1 MKLFVTLMVAAGLG
15 FTAAWFTVSNQ
26 LTRQHKV
33 RLAARQ
39 LAWQQ
44 ERQALLQQLESARR
58 SRPSPVIVEAQ
69 VPPAE
74 PTIPSNGSAAEIME
88 RLKKFRLGGPQGQS
102 ARQLIFY
109 LESLAQLGT
118 DAVPVIRDF
127 LARNEDIEFAGDG
140 RGRESLI
147 PASLRLGLF
156 DVLRRIGGPEAE
168 GLLADVLKTT
178 GRGLEV
184 LTVART
190 LEEMAPG
197 KYRDIAIASALE
209 LLANPI
215 TVANPGRLD
224 RRSREHLLELLA
236 TLKDTS
242 YVALA
247 QTQVVRP
254 DGGIDVTA
262 LRYLER
268 TMPEQYLSYVQQA
281 YNDPR
286 TTPEQK
292 EPLVNAVIQR
302 AGQSAQANEMLYS
315 MVMDE
320 GLPKRW
326 REEAI
331 RELDAEGINEDNPGA
346 QDLPIIQSRQQVLA
360 AMRPDVR
367 DPQLLNYLDRV
378 AGNLANLFAKAQQA
392 PNPPVP
398 R

>member
-1 MKLFVTLMVAAGLG
+1 MRLFVTLMVAAGLG

-26 LTRQHKV
+26 LTRQHKA

-39 LAWQQ
+39 HAWELEKQ
-44 ERQALLQQLESARR
+44 RLLQQLESARR
-58 SRPSPVIVEAQ
+58 SRPSPVIVEA
-69 VPPAE
+69 PLAPAE

-88 RLKKFRLGGPQGQS
+88 RLRKFRLGGPQGQS

-118 DAVPVIRDF
+118 DALPVIRDF
-127 LARNEDIEFAGDG
+127 LARNEDIEFVGDG

-184 LTVART
+184 LTVSRM

-197 KYRDIAIASALE
+197 KYRDIALASAHE

-236 TLKDTS
+236 NLKDTTYAS
-242 YVALA
+242 VA
-247 QTQVVRP
+247 QTQVVRA
-254 DGGIDVTA
+254 DGGIDETS

-268 TMPEQYLSYVQQA
+268 TMPEQYLSFVQQA

-286 TTPEQK
+286 TAPEQK
-292 EPLVNAVIQR
+292 GELVDAVIER
-302 AGQSAQANEMLYS
+302 AGQSAQANEMLHS
-315 MVMDE
+315 MIMDE
-320 GLPKRW
+320 SLPKKW

-331 RELDAEGINEDNPGA
+331 REMDDEGINEDNPGA
-346 QDLPIIQSRQQVLA
+346 QDLPIIQARQQVLA

-367 DPQLLNYLDRV
+367 DPQLLTHLDRAAV
-378 AGNLANLFAKAQQA
+378 NLAKLFATAQQA
-392 PNPPVP
+392 PVPP
-398 R
+398 

>member
-26 LTRQHKV
+26 LARQHKA

-39 LAWQQ
+39 LAWDQ
-44 ERQALLQQLESARR
+44 ERQVLLQQLESARR
-58 SRPSPVIVEAQ
+58 SRPSPVIVEAP
-69 VPPAE
+69 VAPAE
-74 PTIPSNGSAAEIME
+74 PTISSTDSAAEIME
-88 RLKKFRLGGPQGQS
+88 RLKKFRLGGPRGQS

-118 DAVPVIRDF
+118 DAAPVIRDF
-127 LARNEDIEFAGDG
+127 LARNEDIEFVGDG

-168 GLLADVLKTT
+168 NLLADVLKTT

-184 LTVART
+184 LTVGRI

-197 KYRDIAIASALE
+197 KYRDTALASAHE
-209 LLANPI
+209 LLAHPI
-215 TVANPGRLD
+215 TLTNPSRLD

-236 TLKDTS
+236 NLKDPS
-242 YVALA
+242 YAETA
-247 QTQVVRP
+247 QTQVVRA
-254 DGGIDVTA
+254 DGGIDQTA

-292 EPLVNAVIQR
+292 EPLVEAVIQR

-315 MVMDE
+315 MVMDD

-331 RELDAEGINEDNPGA
+331 RELDDEGINEDNPGA
-346 QDLPIIQSRQQVLA
+346 QDLPIIQSRQQILA
-360 AMRPDVR
+360 AMRPDVH
-367 DPQLLNYLDRV
+367 DPQLLSYLDRV
-378 AGNLANLFAKAQQA
+378 AGNLANLYAKAQQA
-392 PNPPVP
+392 PTPPIP

>member
-26 LTRQHKV
+26 LTRQHKS

-39 LAWQQ
+39 LAW
-44 ERQALLQQLESARR
+44 EKEKLALLQQLESARR
-58 SRPSPVIVEAQ
+58 NRPAPVIVEA
-69 VPPAE
+69 PAAYAE

-88 RLKKFRLGGPQGQS
+88 RLTKFRLGGPQGQS

-118 DAVPVIRDF
+118 DALPVIRDF
-127 LARNEDIEFAGDG
+127 LARNEDLEFVGDG

-168 GLLADVLKTT
+168 SLLADVLKTT

-184 LTVART
+184 LTVSRM

-197 KYRDIAIASALE
+197 KYRDIALASARE

-215 TVANPGRLD
+215 TLANPSRLD

-242 YVALA
+242 YASVA
-247 QTQVVRP
+247 QTQVVRA
-254 DGGIDVTA
+254 DGGIDETA

-292 EPLVNAVIQR
+292 EPLVEAVIER

-320 GLPKRW
+320 SLPKKW

-331 RELDAEGINEDNPGA
+331 REMDDEGINEDNPGA
-346 QDLPIIQSRQQVLA
+346 RDLPIIQSRQQVLA

-367 DPQLLNYLDRV
+367 DPQLLDHLYRV
-378 AGNLANLFAKAQQA
+378 AGNLAKLFLTAQQA
-392 PNPPVP
+392 PNPGP

>member
-1 MKLFVTLMVAAGLG
+1 MVAAGLG

-26 LTRQHKV
+26 LARQHKS

-39 LAWQQ
+39 LAW
-44 ERQALLQQLESARR
+44 EKEKLALLQQLESARR
-58 SRPSPVIVEAQ
+58 NRPAPVIVEAP
-69 VPPAE
+69 VAHTE

-118 DAVPVIRDF
+118 DALPVIRDF
-127 LARNEDIEFAGDG
+127 LARNADLEFVGEG

-168 GLLADVLKTT
+168 SLLGDVLRTT

-184 LTVART
+184 LTVSRM

-197 KYRDIAIASALE
+197 KYRDIAIASAHE

-215 TVANPGRLD
+215 QVTNPSRLD

-236 TLKDTS
+236 TLNDTS
-242 YVALA
+242 YASIA
-247 QTQVVRP
+247 QTQVVGA
-254 DGGIDVTA
+254 DGRIDETA

-281 YNDPR
+281 YADPR
-286 TTPEQK
+286 TAPEQK
-292 EPLVNAVIQR
+292 GELVEAVIER

-320 GLPKRW
+320 TLPKRW

-331 RELDAEGINEDNPGA
+331 RELDDEGINEDNPSA
-346 QDLPIIQSRQQVLA
+346 NDLPIIVSRQQMLA

-367 DPQLLNYLDRV
+367 DPELLDYLDRI
-378 AGNLANLFAKAQQA
+378 ARNLANLHARAQG
-392 PNPPVP
+392 VP
-398 R
+398 GQ

>member
-1 MKLFVTLMVAAGLG
+1 
-15 FTAAWFTVSNQ
+15 
-26 LTRQHKV
+26 
-33 RLAARQ
+33 
-39 LAWQQ
+39 
-44 ERQALLQQLESARR
+44 
-58 SRPSPVIVEAQ
+58 
-69 VPPAE
+69 
-74 PTIPSNGSAAEIME
+74 ME

-118 DAVPVIRDF
+118 DALPVIRDF
-127 LARNEDIEFAGDG
+127 LARNEDLEFVGDG

-184 LTVART
+184 LTVSRM

-197 KYRDIAIASALE
+197 KYRDIAIASAHE
-209 LLANPI
+209 LLANPV
-215 TVANPGRLD
+215 TVANPSRLD

-236 TLKDTS
+236 NLKDTAYAS
-242 YVALA
+242 IA
-247 QTQVVRP
+247 QTQVVRA
-254 DGGIDVTA
+254 DGGIDETS

-268 TMPEQYLSYVQQA
+268 TMPEQYLSFVQQA

-286 TTPEQK
+286 TAPEQK
-292 EPLVNAVIQR
+292 GELVDAVIER
-302 AGQSAQANEMLYS
+302 AGQSAQANEMLHS

-320 GLPKRW
+320 SLPKKW

-331 RELDAEGINEDNPGA
+331 REMDDEGINEDNPGA
-346 QDLPIIQSRQQVLA
+346 QDLPIIQARQQVLA

-367 DPQLLNYLDRV
+367 DPQLLDHLDRAAV
-378 AGNLANLFAKAQQA
+378 NLAKLFATAQQA
-392 PNPPVP
+392 PVP
-398 R
+398 GSR

>member
-26 LTRQHKV
+26 LTRQHKS

-39 LAWQQ
+39 LAW
-44 ERQALLQQLESARR
+44 EKEKLALLQQLESARR
-58 SRPSPVIVEAQ
+58 NRPAPVIVEAP
-69 VPPAE
+69 VAHSE

-118 DAVPVIRDF
+118 DALPVIRDF
-127 LARNEDIEFAGDG
+127 LARNEDLEFVGDG

-168 GLLADVLKTT
+168 SLLADVLKTT

-184 LTVART
+184 LTVSRM

-197 KYRDIAIASALE
+197 KYRDIAIASAHE

-215 TVANPGRLD
+215 QVANPSRLD

-236 TLKDTS
+236 TLKDTGYAS
-242 YVALA
+242 IA
-247 QTQVVRP
+247 QTQIVGA
-254 DGGIDVTA
+254 DGRIDETA

-281 YNDPR
+281 YADPR
-286 TTPEQK
+286 TAPGQK
-292 EPLVNAVIQR
+292 EELVEAVIER

-320 GLPKRW
+320 TLPKRW

-331 RELDAEGINEDNPGA
+331 RELDNEGINEDNPSA
-346 QDLPIIQSRQQVLA
+346 RDLPIIVSRQQMLA

-367 DPQLLNYLDRV
+367 DPELLNYIDRI
-378 AGNLANLFAKAQQA
+378 ARNLANLTARVQGGPAQ
-392 PNPPVP
+392 
-398 R
+398 

>member
-1 MKLFVTLMVAAGLG
+1 
-15 FTAAWFTVSNQ
+15 
-26 LTRQHKV
+26 
-33 RLAARQ
+33 
-39 LAWQQ
+39 
-44 ERQALLQQLESARR
+44 
-58 SRPSPVIVEAQ
+58 
-69 VPPAE
+69 
-74 PTIPSNGSAAEIME
+74 
-88 RLKKFRLGGPQGQS
+88 
-102 ARQLIFY
+102 
-109 LESLAQLGT
+109 
-118 DAVPVIRDF
+118 
-127 LARNEDIEFAGDG
+127 
-140 RGRESLI
+140 
-147 PASLRLGLF
+147 LF

-168 GLLADVLKTT
+168 SLLADVLKTT

-184 LTVART
+184 LTVSRM

-197 KYRDIAIASALE
+197 KHRDIALASAYE

-215 TVANPGRLD
+215 TLTNPSRLD

-236 TLKDTS
+236 TLKDPGYAAT
-242 YVALA
+242 A
-247 QTQVVRP
+247 QAQVVRA
-254 DGGIDVTA
+254 DGGIDQTA

-286 TTPEQK
+286 TMPEQK
-292 EPLVNAVIQR
+292 EPLVEAVIER

-326 REEAI
+326 REQAI
-331 RELDAEGINEDNPGA
+331 RELDDEGINEDNPGA

-360 AMRPDVR
+360 AMRPEVR

-378 AGNLANLFAKAQQA
+378 AGNLANLYAKAQQA
-392 PNPPVP
+392 PKPPGP

>member
-26 LTRQHKV
+26 LTRQHKA

-39 LAWQQ
+39 LAWEQ
-44 ERQALLQQLESARR
+44 EKLSLLQQIESARR
-58 SRPSPVIVEAQ
+58 SRPSPVILEA
-69 VPPAE
+69 PTAHAE
-74 PTIPSNGSAAEIME
+74 PTIPSTGSAAEIME
-88 RLKKFRLGGPQGQS
+88 RLTKFRLGGPQGQS

-118 DAVPVIRDF
+118 DALPVIRDF
-127 LARNEDIEFAGDG
+127 LARNEDLEFVGDG

-168 GLLADVLKTT
+168 SLLADVLKTT

-184 LTVART
+184 LTVSHM
-190 LEEMAPG
+190 LEEMARG
-197 KYRDIAIASALE
+197 KYRDIAIASAHE

-215 TVANPGRLD
+215 QVANPSRLD

-242 YVALA
+242 YASIA
-247 QTQVVRP
+247 QTKLVGA
-254 DGGIDVTA
+254 DGRIDETA

-281 YNDPR
+281 YADPR
-286 TTPEQK
+286 TAPEQK
-292 EPLVNAVIQR
+292 GELVDAVIER

-320 GLPKRW
+320 ALPKRW

-331 RELDAEGINEDNPGA
+331 RELDDEGINEDNPGA
-346 QDLPIIQSRQQVLA
+346 NDLPIIVSRQQMLA

-367 DPQLLNYLDRV
+367 DPELLNYIDRI
-378 AGNLANLFAKAQQA
+378 ARNLANLGARAQG
-392 PNPPVP
+392 VP
-398 R
+398 GQ

>member
-26 LTRQHKV
+26 LARQHKA

-39 LAWQQ
+39 LAW
-44 ERQALLQQLESARR
+44 EKEKHALLQQLEMVRR
-58 SRPSPVIVEAQ
+58 SRPAPIVLQA
-69 VPPAE
+69 PAVRDE
-74 PTIPSNGSAAEIME
+74 PTIPSNNSPAEIME

-118 DAVPVIRDF
+118 DALPVIRDF
-127 LARNEDIEFAGDG
+127 LARNEDLEYVGDG
-140 RGRESLI
+140 RSRESLI

-168 GLLADVLKTT
+168 SLLADVLKTT

-184 LTVART
+184 LTVSRI
-190 LEEMAPG
+190 LEEIAPG
-197 KYRDIAIASALE
+197 KYRDMAIASAHE
-209 LLANPI
+209 LLANPVQ
-215 TVANPGRLD
+215 VANPGRLD

-236 TLKDTS
+236 MLKDTS
-242 YVALA
+242 YASLA
-247 QTQVVRP
+247 QTQIVRA
-254 DGGIDVTA
+254 DGGIDEAT

-268 TMPEQYLSYVQQA
+268 AMPEQYLTYVQQA

-286 TTPEQK
+286 TAPEQK
-292 EPLVNAVIQR
+292 GELVDAVIER
-302 AGQSAQANEMLYS
+302 AGHSAQANQLLYS

-320 GLPKRW
+320 SLPRRW

-331 RELDAEGINEDNPGA
+331 RELDDEGINENNPGA
-346 QDLPIIQSRQQVLA
+346 NDLPIIQARRQVLE

-367 DPQLLNYLDRV
+367 DPQLLNYIDRV
-378 AGNLANLFAKAQQA
+378 SINLANLYTRAQNA
-392 PNPPVP
+392 PASSGH
-398 R
+398 